1 MLLKAVSRTILLGI
15 AITLGGWKRP
25 YKFYC
30 RFDEVLQS
38 VCFRTLELDG
48 LYGMSSNTVFSY
60 DDDPRVPQ
68 YESTSWSAH
77 SKRPYISIH
86 SQGEWKLPGTKKF
99 PWPVENPVKY
109 EKVNAR
115 EDRPG
120 YLDINFTSYDWSRR
134 FTRLIPVPINDI
146 SLRGEPPRAEFI
158 VHHPVKWK
166 AILRKKELTL
176 TKVHPGN
183 FLQLVVYEAESG
195 YKLNK
200 VETRV
205 DGIVQGFRGA
215 VPGRVKEA
223 EAFFF
228 KLPTEPTQYGLMI
241 TSDGKSHVLYRT
253 DEVELRTHDQLPTW
267 YERRCLLPKAGPIP
281 SSGDLSSGARRLDPS
296 SNVSAEVSVG
306 FDVWSCW
313 LFIRQREYP

>member
-1 MLLKAVSRTILLGI
+1 MLLKAVSGI
-15 AITLGGWKRP
+15 IIPGIVMTLGGWKRP

-48 LYGMSSNTVFSY
+48 LYGMSSSEVFSY
-60 DDDPRVPQ
+60 DDDPHVPH
-68 YESTSWSAH
+68 YESTSWRAH

-86 SQGEWKLPGTKKF
+86 SHGEWKLPRTKNF

-109 EKVNAR
+109 EKVKAR

-120 YLDINFTSYDWSRR
+120 YLDINFTSYDWPRR

-146 SLRGEPPRAEFI
+146 PLRGKPPRAEFM
-158 VHHPVKWK
+158 VHHTEKWK
-166 AILRKKELTL
+166 AILRREELTL
-176 TKVHPGN
+176 TNVHPGK
-183 FLQLVVYEAESG
+183 FLQLVTYKSESG

-205 DGIVQGFRGA
+205 DGVVQGFRGA

-241 TSDGKSHVLYRT
+241 TSEGESYVLYRT
-253 DEVELRTHDQLPTW
+253 DEVGLRKHDQLPSW
-267 YERRCLLPKAGPIP
+267 
-281 SSGDLSSGARRLDPS
+281 
-296 SNVSAEVSVG
+296 
-306 FDVWSCW
+306 
-313 LFIRQREYP
+313 